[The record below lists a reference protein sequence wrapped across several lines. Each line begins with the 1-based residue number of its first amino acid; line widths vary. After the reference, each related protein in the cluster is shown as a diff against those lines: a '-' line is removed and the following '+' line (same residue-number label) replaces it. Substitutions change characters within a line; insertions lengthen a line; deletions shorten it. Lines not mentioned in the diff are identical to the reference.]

1 MNNMTM
7 ELFETVTV
15 LEAAK
20 MLGVSNQAI
29 YIAVY
34 KGLLFTQR
42 SPKNRKIMI
51 KIADLEAYKK
61 SRWLQDNLKRDG
73 ELVFDQ
79 SKGIYSVT
87 KTADLLGIPE
97 SRIYREVNSGV
108 LKAHKKGKFW
118 VIHIDDIR
126 NYEERYLKKREKKAI

>member
-1 MNNMTM
+1 MTM

-34 KGLLFTQR
+34 KGLIFTQR

-126 NYEERYLKKREKKAI
+126 NYEERYLKKREKEAI

>member
-1 MNNMTM
+1 MTM

-87 KTADLLGIPE
+87 KTADFLGIPE
-97 SRIYREVNSGV
+97 SRIYREVTSGF

-126 NYEERYLKKREKKAI
+126 NYEERYLKKREKEAI